1 MVVVGTDA
9 HKYSHTFV
17 ATDEVGRQLGEKTVK
32 ATTAGHATAIMWA
45 REQFGLE
52 LIWGIE
58 DCRNMS
64 ARLERDLLAAGQ
76 QVVRVP
82 MNSRSRSYRTNRA
95 VSRRVCPSPVLR
107 PPAPTLR

>member
-52 LIWGIE
+52 LIWAS
-58 DCRNMS
+58 RT
-64 ARLERDLLAAGQ
+64 AA
-76 QVVRVP
+76 
-82 MNSRSRSYRTNRA
+82 TC
-95 VSRRVCPSPVLR
+95 RRVWSVTYWRPASRWCGYPPS
-107 PPAPTLR
+107 

>member
-64 ARLERDLLAAGQ
+64 ARLERTYWRPA
-76 QVVRVP
+76 
-82 MNSRSRSYRTNRA
+82 SRWCGYP
-95 VSRRVCPSPVLR
+95 PS
-107 PPAPTLR
+107 

>member
-1 MVVVGTDA
+1 MCPPTGPTSTPPQVKEATDA

-52 LIWGIE
+52 LI
-58 DCRNMS
+58 
-64 ARLERDLLAAGQ
+64 
-76 QVVRVP
+76 
-82 MNSRSRSYRTNRA
+82 
-95 VSRRVCPSPVLR
+95 
-107 PPAPTLR
+107 

>member
-76 QVVRVP
+76 QVVRVTHQADGP
-82 MNSRSRSYRTNRA
+82 DPQVGAQSGQVGSDRCA
-95 VSRRVCPSPVLR
+95 GGG
-107 PPAPTLR
+107 AGGDA

>member
-32 ATTAGHATAIMWA
+32 ATTAGHATAIMWT

-52 LIWGIE
+52 LI
-58 DCRNMS
+58 
-64 ARLERDLLAAGQ
+64 
-76 QVVRVP
+76 
-82 MNSRSRSYRTNRA
+82 
-95 VSRRVCPSPVLR
+95 
-107 PPAPTLR
+107 

>member
-64 ARLERDLLAAGQ
+64 ARLGVTYWRPA
-76 QVVRVP
+76 
-82 MNSRSRSYRTNRA
+82 SRWCGYP
-95 VSRRVCPSPVLR
+95 PS
-107 PPAPTLR
+107 